1 MNKCFNCGTE
11 FEGSFC
17 PDCGIPANN
26 STTETTP
33 APAPNPQ
40 PFTPPPVYNNIN
52 VNTNET
58 TSTAGWFGW
67 QALIAFLGIIGIII
81 LLCTTRDESAK
92 NYAKASLIW
101 CVIALVLLVIA
112 FALGIFA
119 GIAAYS

>member
-101 CVIALVLLVIA
+101 CVIALVLLVIVI
-112 FALGIFA
+112 ALGIFA
-119 GIAAYS
+119 GIAANS

>member
-101 CVIALVLLVIA
+101 CVIALVLLVIVI
-112 FALGIFA
+112 ALGIFA
-119 GIAAYS
+119 GITASS

>member
-101 CVIALVLLVIA
+101 CVIAVVLLVIV

-119 GIAAYS
+119 GITASS

>member
-52 VNTNET
+52 VHTNET

-101 CVIALVLLVIA
+101 CVIALVLLVIVI
-112 FALGIFA
+112 ALGIFA
-119 GIAAYS
+119 GSAASS